1 MCQKSLA
8 ISLEACKAAGVPG
21 SAHGVRKIA
30 ATRAANAGATV
41 AQLEAIFGWVGGTMA
56 ALYTRSAD
64 RRRRAVEAMDK
75 LANARRT
82 PIPAPSYPVRAAS
95 RKSK

>member
-1 MCQKSLA
+1 
-8 ISLEACKAAGVPG
+8 
-21 SAHGVRKIA
+21 
-30 ATRAANAGATV
+30 
-41 AQLEAIFGWVGGTMA
+41 MA